1 MKSKN
6 YTFFIFPI
14 IILVLYIYQF
24 LKIDVN
30 LDSIFDEGFI
40 FLKQQTSGIDSVDK
54 GSLFP
59 LIINKLL
66 GIHITSNLLY
76 LRYARY
82 FIHLLSVILFSVI
95 SGWYLYKKGILDTL
109 EKKVL
114 YPFII
119 FLLGYISLGGIV
131 ISYNILQEFFL
142 IIIIGSFLVAT
153 VTTIRKSF
161 FLFVL
166 IGFFFFFSILTILPS
181 GLLVLACVLVL
192 IGVKCYKEWKIGL
205 ICCLGL
211 FVGILLSVF
220 VFNYFILDVR
230 IIYVGISDTAQSI
243 TTLNRG
249 YDPFSFILKI
259 LLYLRDFY
267 MGVCFMS
274 GILLISLVLQKYT
287 NRWVAIFVF
296 LSSMV
301 IISVYQKKP
310 EIVLTSFLAF
320 PMIVLLGLILKE
332 TSNIIWKKLFSFE
345 VLVVC
350 FLFFLPLISSIGT
363 NVYLGSKMGSFI
375 LPWGV
380 LLMELMYNESIK
392 VKYSREIRL
401 LFWLFFLFIVFQP
414 LQSIAK
420 DIKNYNQEKFYF
432 DKEKTISY
440 IQISK
445 EQKNYFENVYTI
457 MKKYNYQNNNIIF
470 STQLDHMTIAA
481 LGGAPC
487 GLFFQPMDFLAFRNK
502 KSLKKPDF
510 LFLNEFDLKLM
521 SDSLKTL
528 DWNFPDDYDQYFV
541 GTPETMLTEYSTT
554 RTLYCLKSKKIIKGA
569 I

>member
-267 MGVCFMS
+267 MAVCFMS

-296 LSSMV
+296 LSSML

-332 TSNIIWKKLFSFE
+332 TSNINWKKLFSFKIM
-345 VLVVC
+345 VVC

-363 NVYLGSKMGSFI
+363 NVYLGGKMGSFI

-380 LLMELMYNESIK
+380 LLMELMNNETIK
-392 VKYSREIRL
+392 MKYSREIRFI
-401 LFWLFFLFIVFQP
+401 FWLFFLFIVFQP
-414 LQSIAK
+414 IQSIAN
-420 DIKNYNQEKFYF
+420 DIKNYNHEKFYF
-432 DKEKTISY
+432 DKEKPISQ

-445 EQKNYFENVYTI
+445 EQKTYFENVYAI
-457 MKKYNYQNNNIIF
+457 MKGYHYQQNDVIF
-470 STQLDHMTIAA
+470 STQLDLMTIVT
-481 LGGAPC
+481 LDGTPC

-521 SDSLKTL
+521 SDTLQSL

-541 GTPETMLTEYSTT
+541 GTPETMMTEYSTT
-554 RTLYCLKSKKIIKGA
+554 RTLYCLKSRKNK
-569 I
+569 

>member
-1 MKSKN
+1 M
-6 YTFFIFPI
+6 
-14 IILVLYIYQF
+14 YIYQF

-40 FLKQQTSGIDSVDK
+40 FLKQQTTGINSVDK

-59 LIINKLL
+59 IIINKLL

-76 LRYARY
+76 LRYTRNV
-82 FIHLLSVILFSVI
+82 FHLLSVILFSVT

-109 EKKVL
+109 EKRVL

-131 ISYNILQEFFL
+131 ISYNTLQEFFL

-166 IGFFFFFSILTILPS
+166 IGFISFFSIMTILPS
-181 GLLVLACVLVL
+181 GLLVLSCILVL
-192 IGVKCYKEWKIGL
+192 TGIKCYKEWKIGL
-205 ICCLGL
+205 IYYLGL
-211 FVGILLSVF
+211 FIGFLISAF
-220 VFNYFILDVR
+220 VFNFFILDLR
-230 IIYVGISDTAQSI
+230 IVYAAIVDTAQSI

-249 YDPFSFILKI
+249 YDPLSFILRI
-259 LLYLRDFY
+259 FLYLRDFY
-267 MGVCFMS
+267 MAICFMS
-274 GILLISLVLQKYT
+274 GILLISLVIQKYT
-287 NRWVAIFVF
+287 KRWIAILVF
-296 LSSMV
+296 LFSMV
-301 IISVYQKKP
+301 VLSVYQKKP

-320 PMIVLLGLILKE
+320 TMLVLMGLILKE
-332 TSNIIWKKLFSFE
+332 TPQINWKKVFSFK
-345 VLVVC
+345 VLVLC

-363 NVYLGSKMGSFI
+363 NVYLGVKMCSFI

-380 LLMELMYNESIK
+380 LLMELMNNETIK
-392 VKYSREIRL
+392 EKYSRDIRL
-401 LFWLFFLFIVFQP
+401 LFWFFCIFIVFQP
-414 LQSIAK
+414 LQSIAT
-420 DIKNYNQEKFYF
+420 DIKNYDNEKFYF
-432 DKEKTISY
+432 DKEKPISK
-440 IQISK
+440 IQITK

-457 MKKYNYQNNNIIF
+457 MKGYQYQNNNVIF
-470 STQLDHMTIAA
+470 STQMDHMTIVA
-481 LGGAPC
+481 LEGKPC
-487 GLFFQPMDFLAFRNK
+487 GLFFQPMDFLAFYDK

-521 SDSLKTL
+521 YDSLKSL

-541 GTPETMLTEYSTT
+541 GTPETMITGYSTT
-554 RTLYCLKSKKIIKGA
+554 RTLYCLKSKKIKINGA